1 MKQAILSFKKF
12 ILIYKNMKR
21 IDRYNEY
28 LLEKEFKSIVASIL
42 LITEVQTGANTFEWD
57 LREPKRVYNFKD
69 KEEFEIGDTIEFDM
83 EQKKK
88 LKDYI
93 DFIKNKTSK
102 FVDYIR
108 EPDADLPS
116 FDLPTQSLKE
126 LLKKLVSSAP
136 SKEEAMKKV
145 KEYFDKFVAEL
156 KSLPYEI
163 KKSLLKK
170 FLYVFIAFIPIGNL
184 ITDVSI
190 KQEPVLKEVM
200 ADNNRESISD
210 VIDKE
215 AAEKNNAKFANFER
229 AQHLVKTVEAGYSS
243 DRNDTGNWIDVPGG
257 GQRFIGTNH
266 GISAPVLA
274 QYFKDKGINR
284 LISKQ
289 DMMDLKYETAL
300 EIYKK
305 DYWNAAG
312 LSNFKSQSI
321 ANVLYDECVNQGVG
335 AALSDAKKSMESMGH
350 EADEIGSWK
359 EFHKELTPKVN
370 KMSTKEKK
378 ELFNQIKAERL
389 ERYEAADTW
398 EDHGRGWTDRLNDI
412 AFEDGGEN
420 QSDIA

>member
-1 MKQAILSFKKF
+1 
-12 ILIYKNMKR
+12 MKR
-21 IDRYNEY
+21 IDRYNEH
-28 LLEKEFKSIVASIL
+28 LLEREFKSIVASIL
-42 LITEVQTGANTFEWD
+42 LIAENQTGPNTFEWD
-57 LREPKRVYNFKD
+57 LTKEEPKRTFNFKD
-69 KEEFEIGDTIEFDM
+69 KKEFDLGDTIVFDM

-93 DFIKNKTSK
+93 DFVKNKASR

-116 FDLPTQSLKE
+116 FDLPTHSLKE
-126 LLKKLVSSAP
+126 LLKKLVSMAP

-145 KEYFDKFVAEL
+145 KEYFDKFILEL

-170 FLYVFIAFIPIGNL
+170 FIGVFILFIPLSNL
-184 ITDVSI
+184 VTDFSI
-190 KQEPVLKEVM
+190 KQEPVLKEVVSET
-200 ADNNRESISD
+200 NQESIPD
-210 VIDKE
+210 EIDKE
-215 AAEKNNAKFANFER
+215 AEKKSSNFANFER

-243 DRNDTGNWIDVPGG
+243 DRKDTGNWIDVPGG

-289 DMMDLKYETAL
+289 DMMDLEYETAL

-335 AALSDAKKSMESMGH
+335 AALSDVKKSMENMGH
-350 EADEIGSWK
+350 ETDEIGSWK
-359 EFHKELTPKVN
+359 DFHKELTPKVN

-378 ELFNQIKAERL
+378 KLFQEIKDVRL
-389 ERYEAADTW
+389 ERYEGADTW
-398 EDHGRGWTDRLNDI
+398 EEHGDGWQNRLNDI

-420 QSDIA
+420 QSDVA

>member
-1 MKQAILSFKKF
+1 
-12 ILIYKNMKR
+12 MKR

-28 LLEKEFKSIVASIL
+28 LLEKEFKSIVANIL
-42 LITEVQTGANTFEWD
+42 LIVEAQTSTNTFEWD
-57 LREPKRVYNFKD
+57 LTEPEKVYNFKD
-69 KEEFEIGDTIEFDM
+69 KEEFEVGDTIEFDM

-93 DFIKNKTSK
+93 DFVKNKTSK
-102 FVDYIR
+102 FIDYIR
-108 EPDADLPS
+108 EPDVDLPS
-116 FDLPTQSLKE
+116 FDIPTQSLKE
-126 LLKKLVSSAP
+126 LLKKLVSMAP
-136 SKEEAMKKV
+136 TKEEAMKKV
-145 KEYFDKFVAEL
+145 KEYFDKFVKEL
-156 KSLPYEI
+156 KSLPYEV
-163 KKSLLKK
+163 KKGLLKK
-170 FLYVFIAFIPIGNL
+170 FIYVFIVFIPIGNL
-184 ITDVSI
+184 ITDISI
-190 KQEPVLKEVM
+190 KQEPVLKEVV
-200 ADNNRESISD
+200 AVVNQESIPTE
-210 VIDKE
+210 IDKE
-215 AAEKNNAKFANFER
+215 VEKNNSKFANFER
-229 AQHLVKTVEAGYSS
+229 AQHLVKTVEAGYSN
-243 DRNDTGNWIDVPGG
+243 DRNDTGNWINVPGS

-335 AALSDAKKSMESMGH
+335 AALSDAKKSMENMGH
-350 EADEIGSWK
+350 ETDEIGSWK

-378 ELFNQIKAERL
+378 KLFNQIKSERL
-389 ERYEAADTW
+389 ERYESADTW
-398 EDHGRGWTDRLNDI
+398 EEHGDGWQNRLNDI
-412 AFEDGGEN
+412 AFEDGEEN
-420 QSDIA
+420 QSDMA

>member
-1 MKQAILSFKKF
+1 MRK
-12 ILIYKNMKR
+12 
-21 IDRYNEY
+21 IDRYNDY
-28 LLEKEFKSIVASIL
+28 LLEKEFNSIVAEIFR
-42 LITEVQTGANTFEWD
+42 IVENQTGPNTFEWD
-57 LREPKRVYNFKD
+57 LTKEEPKKTFNFKD
-69 KEEFEIGDTIEFDM
+69 KEEFDLGDTIVFDM

-93 DFIKNKTSK
+93 NFVKNKASR
-102 FVDYIR
+102 FVDYIK

-116 FDLPTQSLKE
+116 FDLPTGGLRD
-126 LLKKLVSSAP
+126 LLKKIVSNAP

-145 KEYFDKFVAEL
+145 KEYFDKFVSEL

-163 KKSLLKK
+163 KKRLLKK
-170 FLYVFIAFIPIGNL
+170 FIGVFILFIPLTNL
-184 ITDVSI
+184 VTDLSI
-190 KQEPVLKEVM
+190 KQEPVLKEVVAEVNQVSNTQSEIA
-200 ADNNRESISD
+200 ADITPE
-210 VIDKE
+210 KE
-215 AAEKNNAKFANFER
+215 TENIKSKSASFER

-243 DRNDTGNWIDVPGG
+243 DRKDTGNWIDVPGG

-274 QYFKDKGINR
+274 QYFKEKGINR

-305 DYWNAAG
+305 DYWDLAG

-335 AALSDAKKSMESMGH
+335 AALSDVKKSMENMGH
-350 EADEIGSWK
+350 ETEQIGSWK

-370 KMSTKEKK
+370 NMSTKEKK

-398 EDHGRGWTDRLNDI
+398 EEHGDGWQNRLNDI

-420 QSDIA
+420 QSDVA

>member
-1 MKQAILSFKKF
+1 
-12 ILIYKNMKR
+12 MKR

-28 LLEKEFKSIVASIL
+28 LLEKEFKSIVANIL
-42 LITEVQTGANTFEWD
+42 LIVEAQTSTNTFEWD
-57 LREPKRVYNFKD
+57 LTEPEKVYNFKD
-69 KEEFEIGDTIEFDM
+69 KEEFEVGDTIEFDM

-93 DFIKNKTSK
+93 DFVKNKTSK
-102 FVDYIR
+102 FIDYIR
-108 EPDADLPS
+108 EPDVDLPS
-116 FDLPTQSLKE
+116 FDIPTQSLKE
-126 LLKKLVSSAP
+126 LLKKLVSMAP
-136 SKEEAMKKV
+136 TKEEAMKKV
-145 KEYFDKFVAEL
+145 KEYFDKFVKEL
-156 KSLPYEI
+156 KSLPYEV
-163 KKSLLKK
+163 KKGLLKK
-170 FLYVFIAFIPIGNL
+170 FIYVFIVFIPIGNL
-184 ITDVSI
+184 ITDISI
-190 KQEPVLKEVM
+190 KQEPVLKEVV
-200 ADNNRESISD
+200 AVVNQESIPTE
-210 VIDKE
+210 IDKE
-215 AAEKNNAKFANFER
+215 VEKNNSKFANFER
-229 AQHLVKTVEAGYSS
+229 AQHLVKTVEAGYSN
-243 DRNDTGNWIDVPGG
+243 DRNDTGNWINVPGS

-335 AALSDAKKSMESMGH
+335 AALSDAKKSMENMGH
-350 EADEIGSWK
+350 ETDEIGSWK

-378 ELFNQIKAERL
+378 ELFNQIKSERL
-389 ERYEAADTW
+389 ERYEGADTW
-398 EDHGRGWTDRLNDI
+398 EEHGDGWQNRLNDI
-412 AFEDGGEN
+412 AFEDGEEN
-420 QSDIA
+420 QSDMA

>member
-1 MKQAILSFKKF
+1 
-12 ILIYKNMKR
+12 MKR

-28 LLEKEFKSIVASIL
+28 LLEKEFKSIVANIL
-42 LITEVQTGANTFEWD
+42 LIVEAQTSTNTFEWD
-57 LREPKRVYNFKD
+57 LTEPKKVYNFKD

-93 DFIKNKTSK
+93 DFVKNKASK
-102 FVDYIR
+102 FVDYIK
-108 EPDADLPS
+108 EPDVDLPS
-116 FDLPTQSLKE
+116 FDLPTHSLKE
-126 LLKKLVSSAP
+126 LLKKLVSMAP
-136 SKEEAMKKV
+136 SKEESMKKV
-145 KEYFDKFVAEL
+145 KEYFDKFVSEL

-163 KKSLLKK
+163 KKGLLKK
-170 FLYVFIAFIPIGNL
+170 FIGVFILFIPLSNL
-184 ITDVSI
+184 VTDLSI
-190 KQEPVLKEVM
+190 KQEPVLKEVV
-200 ADNNRESISD
+200 AVASQESIPD
-210 VIDKE
+210 EIDKE
-215 AAEKNNAKFANFER
+215 VEKNNSKFANFER
-229 AQHLVKTVEAGYSS
+229 AQHLVKMAEAGYSS
-243 DRNDTGNWIDVPGG
+243 DRNDTGNWINVPGG

-289 DMMDLKYETAL
+289 DMMDLEYETAL

-305 DYWNAAG
+305 DYWNAAR

-335 AALSDAKKSMESMGH
+335 AALSDVKKSMQNMGH
-350 EADEIGSWK
+350 ETDEIGSWK

-378 ELFNQIKAERL
+378 ELFNQIKTERL
-389 ERYEAADTW
+389 ERYEGADTW
-398 EDHGRGWTDRLNDI
+398 EEHGEGWQNRLNDI
-412 AFEDGGEN
+412 AFEDDGEN
-420 QSDIA
+420 QSDVA

>member
-1 MKQAILSFKKF
+1 
-12 ILIYKNMKR
+12 MKR
-21 IDRYNEY
+21 IDRYDEY
-28 LLEKEFKSIVASIL
+28 LLEKEFKSIIANIL
-42 LITEVQTGANTFEWD
+42 LIVEAQTSANTFEWD
-57 LREPKRVYNFKD
+57 IKEPQRTFNFKD
-69 KEEFEIGDTIEFDM
+69 KDEFEIGDTVEFDI

-93 DFIKNKTSK
+93 DFVKNKASK

-108 EPDADLPS
+108 EPDVDLPS

-126 LLKKLVSSAP
+126 LLKKLVSMAP
-136 SKEEAMKKV
+136 SKEDAMKKV
-145 KEYFDKFVAEL
+145 KEYFEKFILEL

-163 KKSLLKK
+163 KKRLLKK
-170 FLYVFIAFIPIGNL
+170 FIVVFILFIPLSNL
-184 ITDVSI
+184 VTDFSI
-190 KQEPVLKEVM
+190 KQEPVLKEVV
-200 ADNNRESISD
+200 AEVNQESIP
-210 VIDKE
+210 VEIDKE
-215 AAEKNNAKFANFER
+215 VVDKKSKFASFER
-229 AQHLVKTVEAGYSS
+229 AQHLVKMAEAGYSS
-243 DRNDTGNWIDVPGG
+243 DRNDTGNWINVPGG

-289 DMMDLKYETAL
+289 DMMDLDYETAL

-305 DYWNAAG
+305 DYWNAAR

-335 AALSDAKKSMESMGH
+335 AALSDAKKSMENMGH
-350 EADEIGSWK
+350 ETEEIGSWK

-378 ELFNQIKAERL
+378 ELFNQIKTERL
-389 ERYEAADTW
+389 ERYEGADTW
-398 EDHGRGWTDRLNDI
+398 EEHGEGWQNRLNDI
-412 AFEDGGEN
+412 AFEDDGEN
-420 QSDIA
+420 QSDVA

>member
-1 MKQAILSFKKF
+1 
-12 ILIYKNMKR
+12 MKR

-28 LLEKEFKSIVASIL
+28 LLEKEFKSIVANIL
-42 LITEVQTGANTFEWD
+42 LIVEAQTSTNTFEWD
-57 LREPKRVYNFKD
+57 LTEPKKVYNFKD

-93 DFIKNKTSK
+93 DFVKNKASK
-102 FVDYIR
+102 FVDYIK
-108 EPDADLPS
+108 EPDVDLPS
-116 FDLPTQSLKE
+116 FDLPTHSLKE
-126 LLKKLVSSAP
+126 LLKKLVSMTP
-136 SKEEAMKKV
+136 SKEESMKKV
-145 KEYFDKFVAEL
+145 KEYFDKFVSEL

-163 KKSLLKK
+163 KKGLLKK
-170 FLYVFIAFIPIGNL
+170 FIGVFILFIPLSNL
-184 ITDVSI
+184 VTDLSI
-190 KQEPVLKEVM
+190 KQEPVLKEVV
-200 ADNNRESISD
+200 AVANQESIPD
-210 VIDKE
+210 EIDKE
-215 AAEKNNAKFANFER
+215 VEKNNSKFANFER

-243 DRNDTGNWIDVPGG
+243 DRNDTGNWINVPGS

-335 AALSDAKKSMESMGH
+335 AALSDAKKSMENMGH
-350 EADEIGSWK
+350 ETDEIGSWK

-378 ELFNQIKAERL
+378 ELFNQIKSERL
-389 ERYEAADTW
+389 ERYEGAETW
-398 EDHGRGWTDRLNDI
+398 EEHGDGWQNRLNDI
-412 AFEDGGEN
+412 AFEDGEEN
-420 QSDIA
+420 QSDMA

>member
-1 MKQAILSFKKF
+1 MRK
-12 ILIYKNMKR
+12 
-21 IDRYNEY
+21 IDRYNDY
-28 LLEKEFKSIVASIL
+28 LIEKEFNSIVAEIFR
-42 LITEVQTGANTFEWD
+42 IVENQTGPNTFEWD
-57 LREPKRVYNFKD
+57 LTKEEPKKTFNFKD
-69 KEEFEIGDTIEFDM
+69 KEEFELGDTIVFDM

-93 DFIKNKTSK
+93 NFVKNKASR
-102 FVDYIR
+102 FVDYIK

-116 FDLPTQSLKE
+116 FDLPTGSLRD
-126 LLKKLVSSAP
+126 LLKKIVSNAP

-145 KEYFDKFVAEL
+145 KEYFDKFVSEL

-163 KKSLLKK
+163 KKRLLKK
-170 FLYVFIAFIPIGNL
+170 FIGVFILFIPLTNL
-184 ITDVSI
+184 VTDLSI
-190 KQEPVLKEVM
+190 KQEPVLKEV
-200 ADNNRESISD
+200 
-210 VIDKE
+210 V
-215 AAEKNNAKFANFER
+215 AEVNHEPRQQTDIAEEEVVVKNNSKFAEFEK

-243 DRNDTGNWIDVPGG
+243 DRKDTGNWIDVPGG

-274 QYFKDKGINR
+274 QYFKEKGINR

-305 DYWNAAG
+305 DYWDLAG

-335 AALSDAKKSMESMGH
+335 AALSDVKKSMENMGH
-350 EADEIGSWK
+350 ETEQIGSWK

-398 EDHGRGWTDRLNDI
+398 EEHGDGWQNRLNDL

>member
-1 MKQAILSFKKF
+1 
-12 ILIYKNMKR
+12 MKR
-21 IDRYNEY
+21 IDRYNEH
-28 LLEKEFKSIVASIL
+28 LLEREFKSIVASIL
-42 LITEVQTGANTFEWD
+42 LIAENQTGPNTFEWD
-57 LREPKRVYNFKD
+57 LTKEEPKRTFNFKD
-69 KEEFEIGDTIEFDM
+69 KKEFDLGDTIVFDM

-93 DFIKNKTSK
+93 DFVKNKASK

-108 EPDADLPS
+108 EPDVDLPS
-116 FDLPTQSLKE
+116 FDLPTHSLKE
-126 LLKKLVSSAP
+126 LLKKLVSMAP

-145 KEYFDKFVAEL
+145 KEYFDKFILEL

-170 FLYVFIAFIPIGNL
+170 FIGVFILFIPLSNL
-184 ITDVSI
+184 VTDFSI
-190 KQEPVLKEVM
+190 KQEPVLKEVVSET
-200 ADNNRESISD
+200 NQESIPD
-210 VIDKE
+210 EIDKE
-215 AAEKNNAKFANFER
+215 AEKKNPNFANFER

-243 DRNDTGNWIDVPGG
+243 DRKDTGNWIDVPGG

-289 DMMDLKYETAL
+289 DMMDLEYETAL

-335 AALSDAKKSMESMGH
+335 AALSDVKKSMENMGH
-350 EADEIGSWK
+350 ETDEIGSWK
-359 EFHKELTPKVN
+359 DFHKELTPKVN

-389 ERYEAADTW
+389 ERYEGADTW
-398 EDHGRGWTDRLNDI
+398 EEHGDGWQNRLNDI

-420 QSDIA
+420 QSDVA

>member
-1 MKQAILSFKKF
+1 
-12 ILIYKNMKR
+12 MKR
-21 IDRYNEY
+21 IDRYDEY
-28 LLEKEFKSIVASIL
+28 LLEKEFKSIIANIL
-42 LITEVQTGANTFEWD
+42 LIVEAQTSANTFEWD
-57 LREPKRVYNFKD
+57 FKEPKRTFNFKD
-69 KEEFEIGDTIEFDM
+69 KDEFEIGDTIVFDL

-93 DFIKNKTSK
+93 DFVKNKASR

-116 FDLPTQSLKE
+116 FDLPTHSLKE
-126 LLKKLVSSAP
+126 LLKKLVSMAP

-145 KEYFDKFVAEL
+145 KEYFDKFILEL

-170 FLYVFIAFIPIGNL
+170 FIGVFILFIPLSNL
-184 ITDVSI
+184 VTDFSI
-190 KQEPVLKEVM
+190 KQEPVLKEVVSET
-200 ADNNRESISD
+200 NQESIPD
-210 VIDKE
+210 EIDKE
-215 AAEKNNAKFANFER
+215 AEKKSSNFANFER

-243 DRNDTGNWIDVPGG
+243 DRKDTGNWIDVPGG

-289 DMMDLKYETAL
+289 DMMDLEYETAL

-335 AALSDAKKSMESMGH
+335 AALSDVKKSMENMGH
-350 EADEIGSWK
+350 ETDEIGSWK
-359 EFHKELTPKVN
+359 DFHKELTPKVN

-378 ELFNQIKAERL
+378 KLFQEIKDVRL
-389 ERYEAADTW
+389 ERYEGADTW
-398 EDHGRGWTDRLNDI
+398 EEHGDGWQNRLNDI

-420 QSDIA
+420 QSDVA

>member
-1 MKQAILSFKKF
+1 
-12 ILIYKNMKR
+12 MKR
-21 IDRYNEY
+21 IDRYDEY
-28 LLEKEFKSIVASIL
+28 LLEKEFKSIIANIL
-42 LITEVQTGANTFEWD
+42 LIVEAQTSANTFEWD
-57 LREPKRVYNFKD
+57 LTEPQRTFNFKD
-69 KEEFEIGDTIEFDM
+69 KDEFEIGDTVEFDI

-93 DFIKNKTSK
+93 DFVKNKASK

-108 EPDADLPS
+108 EPDVDLPS

-126 LLKKLVSSAP
+126 LLKKLVSMAP
-136 SKEEAMKKV
+136 SKEDAMKKV
-145 KEYFDKFVAEL
+145 KEYFEKFILEL

-163 KKSLLKK
+163 KKRLLKK
-170 FLYVFIAFIPIGNL
+170 FIVVFILFIPLSNL
-184 ITDVSI
+184 VTDFSI
-190 KQEPVLKEVM
+190 KQEPVLKEVV
-200 ADNNRESISD
+200 AEVNQESIP
-210 VIDKE
+210 VEIDKE
-215 AAEKNNAKFANFER
+215 VVDKKSKFASFER
-229 AQHLVKTVEAGYSS
+229 AQHLVKMAEAGYSS
-243 DRNDTGNWIDVPGG
+243 DRNDTGNWINVPGG

-289 DMMDLKYETAL
+289 DMMDLDYETAL

-305 DYWNAAG
+305 DYWNAAR

-335 AALSDAKKSMESMGH
+335 AALSDAKKSMENMGH
-350 EADEIGSWK
+350 ETEEIGSWK

-378 ELFNQIKAERL
+378 ELFNQIKTERL
-389 ERYEAADTW
+389 ERYEGADTW
-398 EDHGRGWTDRLNDI
+398 EEHGEGWQNRLNDI
-412 AFEDGGEN
+412 AFEDDGEN
-420 QSDIA
+420 QSDVA

>member
-1 MKQAILSFKKF
+1 
-12 ILIYKNMKR
+12 MKR
-21 IDRYNEY
+21 IDRYNEH

-42 LITEVQTGANTFEWD
+42 LIAENQTGPNTFEWD
-57 LREPKRVYNFKD
+57 LTKEEPKRTFNFKD
-69 KEEFEIGDTIEFDM
+69 KKEFDLGDTIVFDM

-93 DFIKNKTSK
+93 DFVKNKTNK
-102 FVDYIR
+102 FVNYIR

-116 FDLPTQSLKE
+116 FDLPTHSLKE
-126 LLKKLVSSAP
+126 LLKKLVSMAP
-136 SKEEAMKKV
+136 SKEEAIKKV
-145 KEYFDKFVAEL
+145 KEYFDKFIFEL

-163 KKSLLKK
+163 KKRLLKK
-170 FLYVFIAFIPIGNL
+170 FIGVFILFIPLSNL
-184 ITDVSI
+184 VTDLSI
-190 KQEPVLKEVM
+190 KQEPVLKEVVVET
-200 ADNNRESISD
+200 NQESILD
-210 VIDKE
+210 EIDKE
-215 AAEKNNAKFANFER
+215 ETEKNDSKFANFER

-243 DRNDTGNWIDVPGG
+243 DRKDTGNWIDVPGG

-289 DMMDLKYETAL
+289 DMMDLDYETAL

-335 AALSDAKKSMESMGH
+335 AALSDVKKSMENMGH
-350 EADEIGSWK
+350 ETDEIGSWK
-359 EFHKELTPKVN
+359 DFHKELTPKVN

-378 ELFNQIKAERL
+378 KLFNQIKAERL
-389 ERYEAADTW
+389 ERYEGADTW
-398 EDHGRGWTDRLNDI
+398 EDHGEGWQNRLNDI

-420 QSDIA
+420 QSDVA

>member
-1 MKQAILSFKKF
+1 
-12 ILIYKNMKR
+12 MKR
-21 IDRYNEY
+21 IDRYSEY

-42 LITEVQTGANTFEWD
+42 LITETQTGPNTFEWD
-57 LREPKRVYNFKD
+57 LTEPKRVYNFKD
-69 KEEFEIGDTIEFDM
+69 KEEFEVGDTIEFDM

-88 LKDYI
+88 IKDYI
-93 DFIKNKTSK
+93 DFVKNKASK

-116 FDLPTQSLKE
+116 FDIPAQSLKE
-126 LLKKLVSSAP
+126 LLKKLVSKAP
-136 SKEEAMKKV
+136 TKEEAMKKV
-145 KEYFDKFVAEL
+145 KEYFDRFVSEL

-163 KKSLLKK
+163 KKRLLKK
-170 FLYVFIAFIPIGNL
+170 FIGIFILFIPLSNL
-184 ITDVSI
+184 VTDLSI
-190 KQEPVLKEVM
+190 KQEPVLKEVV
-200 ADNNRESISD
+200 AVVDQEESIPNE
-210 VIDKE
+210 IDKE
-215 AAEKNNAKFANFER
+215 AVVKNNTKFANFER

-243 DRNDTGNWIDVPGG
+243 DRNDTGNWINVPGG

-335 AALSDAKKSMESMGH
+335 AALSDAKKSMEKMGH
-350 EADEIGSWK
+350 ETDEVGSWK

-378 ELFNQIKAERL
+378 ELFDQIKAERL
-389 ERYEAADTW
+389 ERYEGADTW
-398 EDHGRGWTDRLNDI
+398 EEHGDGWKNRLNDI
-412 AFEDGGEN
+412 AFEDDVEN
-420 QSDIA
+420 QSDMA